1 MKDILFCIYKSLQL
15 MNIPYSKKYVNN
27 FIESHTESRSMLCLS
42 DLFDSY
48 NVENTGG
55 EFENK
60 TEIINYPGT
69 HISQLVDR
77 DTVYFVV
84 VESIKE
90 NTITYYNEGKKVAE
104 DLEDYFKK
112 WQGFALFFTK
122 RKDSAEPNYAEN
134 LKETRL
140 NNFKILLYIISISIL
155 FVASLYACMPIILP
169 VPFMGLIFLKLMGIA
184 VSILLISYTYNSD
197 NLFIKEICNVGKK
210 TNCGNILK
218 SKAAK
223 VFSFLSWSE
232 VGLFYFATTLLT
244 LIISEIHQQIQG
256 YYLIVGI
263 NMLALPYTLY
273 SVYYQKKVAK
283 SWCVMCLSIQA
294 LLLLE
299 FCVGISTWSSLS
311 LQNIIFPLITISLS
325 SLFIITTWYLIKPL
339 LEANSELAV
348 TKKDLRKFKQ
358 NISLFHYTLSNQ
370 PKVSYPKQAEVL
382 RFGSMNPKIH
392 FTIFTSPVCAYCS
405 KTHTV
410 INKLLDNYPNDV
422 AFTEI
427 FAVSNDE
434 RDERVKLAAHM
445 LQLHK
450 KIEKGDAHRAI
461 NDWHADENKK
471 MEKWMAKYP
480 VIGDAI
486 AENREIIGLHNS
498 IAKSLGITHTPI
510 IVMNGKLLPDLYKV
524 EDLEKIIPAFL
535 ATLEHTN

>member
-1 MKDILFCIYKSLQL
+1 MG
-15 MNIPYSKKYVNN
+15 IPYTKEYVNSFLDN
-27 FIESHTESRSMLCLS
+27 HTDAHSMLCLS
-42 DLFDSY
+42 DLYDSY
-48 NVENTGG
+48 KVENTGG

-60 TEIINYPGT
+60 IEIINYPSA
-69 HISQLVDR
+69 HISQLLENDK
-77 DTVYFVV
+77 VYFVV
-84 VESIKE
+84 VETIKE
-90 NTITYYNEGKKVAE
+90 NTITYYNKGKKVVE
-104 DLEDYFKK
+104 SLEDYLKK
-112 WQGFALFFTK
+112 WHGFVLFFTK
-122 RKDSAEPNYAEN
+122 KEDSAEPNYNDN
-134 LKETRL
+134 LKETRIS
-140 NNFKILLYIISISIL
+140 NFKILLFIISISIL
-155 FVASLYACMPIILP
+155 FIASIHACIPVILP
-169 VPFMGLIFLKLMGIA
+169 VPFMSLIFLKLIGIA

-256 YYLIVGI
+256 YYLIAGI
-263 NMLALPYTLY
+263 NMLALPYTVY
-273 SVYYQKKVAK
+273 SVYYQKKIAK

-299 FCVGISTWSSLS
+299 FVVGLSAWSSFS
-311 LQNIIFPLITISLS
+311 LQNITTPLITISIS
-325 SLFIITTWYLIKPL
+325 GLFIITTWYLIKPL
-339 LEANSELAV
+339 LEANSELEV

-358 NISLFHYTLSNQ
+358 NISLFHFALSNQ
-370 PKVSYPKQAEVL
+370 PNVSYPKQAEVL

-410 INKLLDNYPNDV
+410 INNLLDNYPNEV
-422 AFTEI
+422 ALTEI

-434 RDERVKLAAHM
+434 RDERVQLAAHM
-445 LQLHK
+445 LQLNK
-450 KIEKGDAHRAI
+450 KIEKADAHRAI
-461 NDWHADENKK
+461 NDWHADENRK
-471 MEKWMAKYP
+471 MEKWMSRYP

-510 IVMNGKLLPDLYKV
+510 IVMNGKLLPDLYRV